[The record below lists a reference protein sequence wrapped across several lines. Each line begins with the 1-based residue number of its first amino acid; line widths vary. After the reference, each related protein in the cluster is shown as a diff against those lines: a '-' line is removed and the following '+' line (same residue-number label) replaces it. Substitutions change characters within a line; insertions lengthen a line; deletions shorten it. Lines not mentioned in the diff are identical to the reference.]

1 MRLLLDTCIIAFM
14 ALEPDRLSEDV
25 LSLIEDY
32 DNQLC
37 VSMESVKELIVAYRR
52 KGIGRK
58 IWKKEEDIIQ
68 MIKDDLCIQILPIRE
83 EHIRTYAR
91 LTINEAQGHNDPSD
105 HIIIAHAI
113 TEHIPLVSSDHKFDF
128 YIKQG
133 GGSIWKVQAFQYGTF
148 CRRHKQLIC
157 TYLH

>member
-14 ALEPDRLSEDV
+14 ALEPDRLSQDV

-37 VSMESVKELIVAYRR
+37 VSMESVKELIVAYLR

-133 GGSIWKVQAFQYGTF
+133 LDYNCNS
-148 CRRHKQLIC
+148 
-157 TYLH
+157 

>member
-14 ALEPDRLSEDV
+14 ALEPDRLSQDV

-32 DNQLC
+32 DNRLC

-58 IWKKEEDIIQ
+58 IWKCEEDIVN
-68 MIKDDLCIQILPIRE
+68 MIKEDLCIQILPIRE
-83 EHIRTYAR
+83 EHIRTYAH

-128 YIKQG
+128 YINQG
-133 GGSIWKVQAFQYGTF
+133 LDY
-148 CRRHKQLIC
+148 IC
-157 TYLH
+157 NS

>member
-14 ALEPDRLSEDV
+14 ALEPDRLSQDV

-32 DNQLC
+32 DNRLC

-58 IWKKEEDIIQ
+58 IWKCEEDIIN
-68 MIKDDLCIQILPIRE
+68 MIKEDLCIQILPIRE
-83 EHIRTYAR
+83 EHIRTYAH

-128 YIKQG
+128 YINQG
-133 GGSIWKVQAFQYGTF
+133 LDY
-148 CRRHKQLIC
+148 IC
-157 TYLH
+157 NS

>member
-14 ALEPDRLSEDV
+14 ALEPDRLSQDV

-91 LTINEAQGHNDPSD
+91 LTINEAQGHNDTSD

-133 GGSIWKVQAFQYGTF
+133 LDY
-148 CRRHKQLIC
+148 IC
-157 TYLH
+157 NS

>member
-1 MRLLLDTCIIAFM
+1 MRLLLDTCIIAFI
-14 ALEPDRLSEDV
+14 ALEPDRLSQDV

-58 IWKKEEDIIQ
+58 IWKREEDIIN
-68 MIKDDLCIQILPIRE
+68 MIKEDLCIHILPIRE
-83 EHIRTYAR
+83 EHIRTYAH

-113 TEHIPLVSSDHKFDF
+113 TEHIPLVSSDH
-128 YIKQG
+128 
-133 GGSIWKVQAFQYGTF
+133 
-148 CRRHKQLIC
+148 
-157 TYLH
+157 

>member
-1 MRLLLDTCIIAFM
+1 MRLLLDTCIIAYM
-14 ALEPDRLSEDV
+14 ALEPDRLSQDV

-58 IWKKEEDIIQ
+58 ISKKEEDTTQ
-68 MIKDDLCIQILPIRE
+68 MIKDGLCIQIWPIRE

-128 YIKQG
+128 YMKQG
-133 GGSIWKVQAFQYGTF
+133 LDY
-148 CRRHKQLIC
+148 IC
-157 TYLH
+157 NS

>member
-14 ALEPDRLSEDV
+14 ALEPDRLSQDV

-68 MIKDDLCIQILPIRE
+68 MIKEDLCIQILPIRE

-113 TEHIPLVSSDHKFDF
+113 TEHIPLVSSDH
-128 YIKQG
+128 
-133 GGSIWKVQAFQYGTF
+133 
-148 CRRHKQLIC
+148 
-157 TYLH
+157 

>member
-83 EHIRTYAR
+83 EHICTYAR

-133 GGSIWKVQAFQYGTF
+133 LDY
-148 CRRHKQLIC
+148 IC
-157 TYLH
+157 NS

>member
-83 EHIRTYAR
+83 EHILTYAR

-133 GGSIWKVQAFQYGTF
+133 LDYICISKSITVSLFNQYST
-148 CRRHKQLIC
+148 IC
-157 TYLH
+157 S

>member
-14 ALEPDRLSEDV
+14 ALEPDRLSQDV

-32 DNQLC
+32 DNRLC
-37 VSMESVKELIVAYRR
+37 VSMESVKELIVAYRC

-58 IWKKEEDIIQ
+58 IWKCEEDIIN
-68 MIKDDLCIQILPIRE
+68 MIKEDLCIQILPIRE
-83 EHIRTYAR
+83 EHIRTYAH

-128 YIKQG
+128 YINQG
-133 GGSIWKVQAFQYGTF
+133 LDY
-148 CRRHKQLIC
+148 IC
-157 TYLH
+157 NS

>member
-14 ALEPDRLSEDV
+14 ALEPDRLSQDI

-32 DNQLC
+32 DNRLC

-58 IWKKEEDIIQ
+58 IWKCEEDIIN
-68 MIKDDLCIQILPIRE
+68 MIKEDLCIQILPIRE
-83 EHIRTYAR
+83 EHIRKYAH

-128 YIKQG
+128 YINQG
-133 GGSIWKVQAFQYGTF
+133 LDY
-148 CRRHKQLIC
+148 IC
-157 TYLH
+157 NS

>member
-14 ALEPDRLSEDV
+14 ALEPDRLSQDV
-25 LSLIEDY
+25 LSLIEDF
-32 DNQLC
+32 DNRLC

-58 IWKKEEDIIQ
+58 IWKCEEDIIN
-68 MIKDDLCIQILPIRE
+68 MIKEDLCIQILPIRE
-83 EHIRTYAR
+83 EHIRTYAH
-91 LTINEAQGHNDPSD
+91 LTINEAQGHSDPSD

-128 YIKQG
+128 YINQG
-133 GGSIWKVQAFQYGTF
+133 LDY
-148 CRRHKQLIC
+148 IC
-157 TYLH
+157 NS

>member
-14 ALEPDRLSEDV
+14 ALEPDRLSQDV

-32 DNQLC
+32 DNRLC

-58 IWKKEEDIIQ
+58 IWKCEEDIIN
-68 MIKDDLCIQILPIRE
+68 MIKEDLCIQILPIRE
-83 EHIRTYAR
+83 EHIRTYAH
-91 LTINEAQGHNDPSD
+91 LTINEAQGHSDPSD

-128 YIKQG
+128 YINQG
-133 GGSIWKVQAFQYGTF
+133 LDY
-148 CRRHKQLIC
+148 IC
-157 TYLH
+157 NS

>member
-14 ALEPDRLSEDV
+14 ALEPDRLSQDV

-68 MIKDDLCIQILPIRE
+68 MIKDDLCIQILSIRE

-113 TEHIPLVSSDHKFDF
+113 TEHMPLVSSDHKFDF

-133 GGSIWKVQAFQYGTF
+133 LDY
-148 CRRHKQLIC
+148 IC
-157 TYLH
+157 NS

>member
-1 MRLLLDTCIIAFM
+1 MRRILLDTCIVLYLI
-14 ALEPDRLSEDV
+14 LERDRLNRDV
-25 LSLIEDY
+25 EALLSDY

-91 LTINEAQGHNDPSD
+91 ITINEAQGHNDPSD

-133 GGSIWKVQAFQYGTF
+133 LDY
-148 CRRHKQLIC
+148 IC
-157 TYLH
+157 NS